1 MHILL
6 LTSELPSAATR
17 PGGGQLSLRWVKE
30 LAGRHT
36 FSLLSPVRPEE
47 MVRLPGLKEIFAE
60 VRTVVVEGGVGPWLA
75 RAGSLFSRPHLAA
88 GAASR
93 RLRAA
98 LVEMVSSGTY
108 DCVQLDNFA
117 VGQYATALPEEM
129 PRVLFFP
136 DLADEV
142 LRQQVWLARGWKKYY
157 YFRQWQLS
165 RYWEK
170 WYAIWSRNVFVVSL
184 QDQRAVKSWDIGVRT
199 LILPPLFDPRLFE
212 LPVKNRGE
220 GKILFFGDFSRL
232 GVIDAILRLKE
243 EIMPRVRRAY
253 PAAICQVTGD
263 NPPERIRRLASE
275 DFLISGKVNR
285 IESDLGAAALL
296 AAPHRVAAGIGLDLV
311 ETMAAGCPVV
321 TTRSANAGVGARE
334 GREVLLADRPEDFA
348 AAIVRLLQSPRERE
362 RLGQAGREWVREK
375 FDRSQSREQV
385 GEVYRRLAAAG

>member
-296 AAPHRVAAGIGLDLV
+296 AAPHRVAVGIGLDLV

>member
-1 MHILL
+1 M
-6 LTSELPSAATR
+6 
-17 PGGGQLSLRWVKE
+17 RWVKE

-362 RLGQAGREWVREK
+362 RLGQAGREWVGEK